1 MTTSTEETND
11 IINSADISIEE
22 PTKTSSNKSNGK
34 KHDGKKHVDEP
45 EPSHNMEGRYVA
57 LLETNGEE
65 NEQWYYFIRYEGN
78 EENLQHLQDQLEK
91 VDWYVL
97 DDLSTFDLDLEH
109 FVCAQTAKEMTK
121 LELNTQWNR
130 KFDGKLEK
138 IDLGFKKKDKNDKM
152 ITRTFD
158 MLGYG
163 QIEDFIDDEDIDPE
177 DLADSD
183 EEASESESE
192 SESNDTENDS
202 DSDSESSASTP
213 PKKTKQKKDREKGI
227 PPALLADT
235 RPGWAKAK
243 GKKAR
248 KKG

>member
-1 MTTSTEETND
+1 MISSTDVIQTT
-11 IINSADISIEE
+11 DISIEE
-22 PTKTSSNKSNGK
+22 PTKEK
-34 KHDGKKHVDEP
+34 DEP
-45 EPSHNMEGRYVA
+45 ESSHNMEGRYVA

-78 EENLQHLQDQLEK
+78 EKNLQHLQNQLEK

-138 IDLGFKKKDKNDKM
+138 IELGFKKKDKNDKM

-177 DLADSD
+177 DLADSG
-183 EEASESESE
+183 EESES
-192 SESNDTENDS
+192 DS
-202 DSDSESSASTP
+202 DSDSENTENDSESDDSESSESTP
-213 PKKTKQKKDREKGI
+213 PPKKNKDKKERAKGI
-227 PPALLADT
+227 PPALLSDT

-243 GKKAR
+243 GKKLR
-248 KKG
+248 NKK

>member
-1 MTTSTEETND
+1 MTTSIEELND
-11 IINSADISIEE
+11 IVQTTDISVEE
-22 PTKTSSNKSNGK
+22 PEVSSK
-34 KHDGKKHVDEP
+34 KKEEP

-78 EENLQHLQDQLEK
+78 EENLQHLQNQLEK

-121 LELNTQWNR
+121 VELNVHWNR
-130 KFDGKLEK
+130 KFDGKLQK

-183 EEASESESE
+183 EESESDSENTENESES
-192 SESNDTENDS
+192 
-202 DSDSESSASTP
+202 SDSESSDSTP
-213 PKKTKQKKDREKGI
+213 PPKKGRDKKERAKGI
-227 PPALLADT
+227 PPALLSDT

-243 GKKAR
+243 GKKHR
-248 KKG
+248 HKK

>member
-1 MTTSTEETND
+1 MTTSTEENND
-11 IINSADISIEE
+11 IVKTNDISIEE
-22 PTKTSSNKSNGK
+22 TDKDKTN
-34 KHDGKKHVDEP
+34 DEP

-78 EENLQHLQDQLEK
+78 ETNLQYLQDQLEK

-121 LELNTQWNR
+121 LELNTNWNR

-138 IDLGFKKKDKNDKM
+138 INLGFKKKDKNDKM
-152 ITRTFD
+152 ITRAFD

-177 DLADSD
+177 DLAGSD
-183 EEASESESE
+183 EESSESESD
-192 SESNDTENDS
+192 DTENDS
-202 DSDSESSASTP
+202 ESEDSESDSDSTRSP
-213 PKKTKQKKDREKGI
+213 PKKTKQKKEREKGI
-227 PPALLADT
+227 PPALLTDT

-243 GKKAR
+243 GKKNR
-248 KKG
+248 KKV

>member
-1 MTTSTEETND
+1 MTTSTEETNN
-11 IINSADISIEE
+11 IIDSADISIEE
-22 PTKTSSNKSNGK
+22 PIKTKSNKSNGK
-34 KHDGKKHVDEP
+34 KNDDEP
-45 EPSHNMEGRYVA
+45 EPSHSMEGRYVA

-78 EENLQHLQDQLEK
+78 EKNLQYLQDQLEK

-109 FVCAQTAKEMTK
+109 FVCARTAKEMTK

-177 DLADSD
+177 DLAGSD
-183 EEASESESE
+183 EESSEPESGSDE
-192 SESNDTENDS
+192 TENDS
-202 DSDSESSASTP
+202 DSDSASSASTP

-248 KKG
+248 KKA

>member
-1 MTTSTEETND
+1 MTTSIEELND
-11 IINSADISIEE
+11 IVQTTDISVEE
-22 PTKTSSNKSNGK
+22 SEVVSNKK
-34 KHDGKKHVDEP
+34 KDEP

-78 EENLQHLQDQLEK
+78 EKNLQHLQNQLEK
-91 VDWYVL
+91 VDWYIL

-158 MLGYG
+158 ILGYG
-163 QIEDFIDDEDIDPE
+163 QIEDFVDDEDIDPE

-183 EEASESESE
+183 EESESESE
-192 SESNDTENDS
+192 SDSESENTENES
-202 DSDSESSASTP
+202 ESSDSESSDSTP
-213 PKKTKQKKDREKGI
+213 PPKKGKDKKGKDKKEREKGI
-227 PPALLADT
+227 PPALLSDT

-243 GKKAR
+243 GKKNR
-248 KKG
+248 HKK

>member
-1 MTTSTEETND
+1 MTTSIEELND
-11 IINSADISIEE
+11 IVQTTNISVEE
-22 PTKTSSNKSNGK
+22 REVSSK
-34 KHDGKKHVDEP
+34 KKEEP

-78 EENLQHLQDQLEK
+78 EENLQHLQNQLER

-121 LELNTQWNR
+121 VELNVHWNR
-130 KFDGKLEK
+130 KFDGKLQK

-183 EEASESESE
+183 EESESESD
-192 SESNDTENDS
+192 SENTENESDS
-202 DSDSESSASTP
+202 DDSESSESTP
-213 PKKTKQKKDREKGI
+213 PPKKGKDKKERSKGI
-227 PPALLADT
+227 PPALLSDT

-243 GKKAR
+243 GKKHR
-248 KKG
+248 HKK